1 MKFFLV
7 SLLVFS
13 VAAWAQNAVPAGTVL
28 PAELAAS
35 LDSAKSKP
43 GQVITA
49 RIMQDVPLPAG
60 RIPAGARIIG
70 HIVNVAP
77 AKNGSGMEIS
87 LQFDGLRFSH
97 RSIPIATNLR
107 AWASMTE
114 VEDAQ
119 IPPTGPDRGTPWA
132 WMTTNQIGGEV
143 VYGQDGPVTNG
154 SSFVGRQAP
163 GGVLVHL
170 SNKPGSM
177 CRDEVGGNDSPQALW
192 LFSSDA
198 CGLYGFPGLEITHAG
213 RTDPVGQIRIA
224 SKEGRLH
231 IQGGSGFLLR
241 VNAQ

>member
-1 MKFFLV
+1 VRFFLI
-7 SLLVFS
+7 SLLLFS

-28 PAELAAS
+28 PAELSAS

-70 HIVNVAP
+70 HIVDVAP

-87 LQFDGLRFSH
+87 LQFDALRFSH
-97 RSIPIATNLR
+97 RSIPITTNLR
-107 AWASMTE
+107 AWASMAE

-119 IPPTGPDRGTPWA
+119 IPSTGPDRGTPWA

-170 SNKPGSM
+170 TTKPGSM
-177 CRDEVGGNDSPQALW
+177 CRSEVEGNDSPQALW

-198 CGLYGFPGLEITHAG
+198 CGLYGFSGLEITHAG